1 MKLGDNC
8 VSPSTF
14 CGRLLPK
21 SEGRAN
27 VRISARYIN
36 HSKGRWSENTENM
49 NEFASVKVRL
59 QKHQW
64 RTLLSQSSTIYIVD
78 HPNVM
83 TYMQLLLRLRLSLQT
98 SLLIGMD
105 VASVLGQPLCRS
117 LKHPCAR

>member
-1 MKLGDNC
+1 
-8 VSPSTF
+8 
-14 CGRLLPK
+14 
-21 SEGRAN
+21 
-27 VRISARYIN
+27 
-36 HSKGRWSENTENM
+36 M

-98 SLLIGMD
+98 SLLIGLD

-117 LKHPCAR
+117 